1 MKARLSALARSYTG
15 FERDAR
21 LFLVA
26 TFISGAALNL
36 YWIDFNLYLRA
47 LGFEPSTIGL
57 VTAAGSAAAA
67 LAAFP
72 ASIASDRFGRR
83 RVLMAGVAIMGLTA
97 SGYLVTSGALAIAL
111 LTAAYGAGQ
120 QAFFV
125 LTAPYLTEHSR
136 AEHRSELFA
145 LQFALGTVSGFLV
158 APIAGVLATELSR
171 WAGLDPTG
179 ADPYRLIILA
189 IVALVALTFLLVARL
204 SDDRPRPVPPPQPR
218 DLGEPAAFP
227 IVHQR
232 RRSPLRSG
240 LVVHDRARFVRILL
254 PGFLIA
260 LGAGQ
265 VIPYL
270 NVFVQGKFGL
280 DLSQLNVIFALTQ
293 LGTTAAILAQP
304 LIARR
309 MGKIGS
315 VVAVQGASI
324 PFLLVLGFSPIL
336 WPVIVA
342 LAVRNALMNAG
353 NPIFT
358 AFAMEHVD
366 PAERATLSAAMS
378 VLWSVA
384 WVIAAPWYSLLQAT
398 LGFEAGYR
406 VSFITIIA
414 LYSTATA
421 LTWAWFRRAEHR
433 ADPAVGTPSV
443 ADATG

>member
-1 MKARLSALARSYTG
+1 MMSRLRALARSYTG

-26 TFISGAALNL
+26 TFVSGAAFNL

-57 VTAAGSAAAA
+57 VAAAGSLAAA

-72 ASIASDRFGRR
+72 ASIASDRLGRR
-83 RVLMAGVAIMGLTA
+83 RVMLAGIWIMGLATA
-97 SGYLVTSGALAIAL
+97 GYLLTDGALAIAL

-120 QAFFV
+120 QTFFV

-136 AEHRSELFA
+136 ADQRNELFA
-145 LQFALGTVSGFLV
+145 LQFAIGTVSGFLI
-158 APIAGVLATELSR
+158 APIAGVLATAVAG

-179 ADPYRLIILA
+179 ADPYRLIILG
-189 IVALVALTFLLVARL
+189 IVACVAVTFLLVARL

-227 IVHQR
+227 IVRRR
-232 RRSPLRSG
+232 RRSPLRTG
-240 LVVHDRARFVRILL
+240 LAVRDRGRFFRLLL

-280 DLSQLNVIFALTQ
+280 DLSQLNLIFALTQ
-293 LGTTAAILAQP
+293 LGTTAAVLAQP
-304 LIARR
+304 IVARR
-309 MGKIGS
+309 LGKIGS
-315 VVAVQGASI
+315 VVAVQGVSI
-324 PFLLVLGFSPIL
+324 PFLIVLGFSPIL
-336 WPVIVA
+336 WPVILA

-366 PAERATLSAAMS
+366 PSERATLSAAMS

-398 LGFEAGYR
+398 LGFEAGYA
-406 VSFITIIA
+406 VSFVTIIT

-421 LTWAWFRRAEHR
+421 LTWVWFHGVERR
-433 ADPAVGTPSV
+433 PSGGLGTTSV
-443 ADATG
+443 ADPTG